1 MPSTSGKRTKPTTR
15 KTTTRATTKSSTAA
29 KATKATPKTATKTA
43 PKVATKATTKTTTS
57 SRASKTVVKDA
68 ERIQSLESTV
78 TKLIEILDSEFKSEL
93 RQGPKN
99 VSAKLRNAGLI
110 K

>member
-1 MPSTSGKRTKPTTR
+1 MPSTSGKRTKPATR
-15 KTTTRATTKSSTAA
+15 KTTTRSTTKSSTAA
-29 KATKATPKTATKTA
+29 KTTKAATKTA
-43 PKVATKATTKTTTS
+43 PKVTPKATTKTTTS
-57 SRASKTVVKDA
+57 SRVSKTVVKDA

>member
-1 MPSTSGKRTKPTTR
+1 MPSTSGKRTKPATR
-15 KTTTRATTKSSTAA
+15 KTTTRTTAKPSPATETTKSAA
-29 KATKATPKTATKTA
+29 KATPKTATKRS
-43 PKVATKATTKTTTS
+43 TS

-68 ERIQSLESTV
+68 ERIQTLESTV

>member
-1 MPSTSGKRTKPTTR
+1 MPSTSGKRTKAATR
-15 KTTTRATTKSSTAA
+15 KTTTRSTDKSSTAA
-29 KATKATPKTATKTA
+29 KTTKAATKTA
-43 PKVATKATTKTTTS
+43 PKVTPKATTKTTTS

>member
-1 MPSTSGKRTKPTTR
+1 MPSTSGKRTKPATR
-15 KTTTRATTKSSTAA
+15 KTTTRSTDKSSTAA
-29 KATKATPKTATKTA
+29 KTTKAATKTA
-43 PKVATKATTKTTTS
+43 PKVTPKATTKTTTH

>member
-1 MPSTSGKRTKPTTR
+1 MPSTSGKRTKPATR
-15 KTTTRATTKSSTAA
+15 KTTTRSTDKSSTAA
-29 KATKATPKTATKTA
+29 KTTKAATKTA
-43 PKVATKATTKTTTS
+43 PKVTPKATTKTTTS

>member
-1 MPSTSGKRTKPTTR
+1 MPSTSGKRTKPATR
-15 KTTTRATTKSSTAA
+15 KTTTRSTDKSSTAA
-29 KATKATPKTATKTA
+29 KTTKAATKTA
-43 PKVATKATTKTTTS
+43 PKVTPKATTKTTTS
-57 SRASKTVVKDA
+57 SRASKSVVKDA

>member
-1 MPSTSGKRTKPTTR
+1 MPSTSGKRTKTTSS

-29 KATKATPKTATKTA
+29 KTTKTATKTT
-43 PKVATKATTKTTTS
+43 PKVTPKTAVKTTTS
-57 SRASKTVVKDA
+57 TRKSKTVVKDA

>member
-1 MPSTSGKRTKPTTR
+1 MPSTSGKRTKTTSS

-29 KATKATPKTATKTA
+29 KTTKTATKATPKVTPKTA
-43 PKVATKATTKTTTS
+43 VKTTTS
-57 SRASKTVVKDA
+57 SRKSKTVVKDA

>member
-1 MPSTSGKRTKPTTR
+1 MPSTSGKRTKPATR
-15 KTTTRATTKSSTAA
+15 KTTTRSTTKSSTTA
-29 KATKATPKTATKTA
+29 KTTKTATKTA
-43 PKVATKATTKTTTS
+43 TKVTPKATTKTTTS
-57 SRASKTVVKDA
+57 SRESKTVVKDA

>member
-1 MPSTSGKRTKPTTR
+1 MPSTSGKRTKPATR
-15 KTTTRATTKSSTAA
+15 KTTTRSTTKSSTTA
-29 KATKATPKTATKTA
+29 KTTKTATKTA
-43 PKVATKATTKTTTS
+43 TKVTPKATTKTTTS

>member
-15 KTTTRATTKSSTAA
+15 KTTTRTTTKSTTA
-29 KATKATPKTATKTA
+29 KTTKVTAKTA
-43 PKVATKATTKTTTS
+43 PKVTPKAATKSTS
-57 SRASKTVVKDA
+57 SRSSKPSGKDA
-68 ERIQSLESTV
+68 ERIQTLESTV

>member
-1 MPSTSGKRTKPTTR
+1 MPSTSGKRTKPATR
-15 KTTTRATTKSSTAA
+15 KTTTRSTTKSSTAA
-29 KATKATPKTATKTA
+29 KTTKAATKTA
-43 PKVATKATTKTTTS
+43 PKVTPKATTKTTTS

-99 VSAKLRNAGLI
+99 VSMKLRNAGLI